1 MVLNQQR
8 RIAVDVVG
16 ARKFA
21 QNVRATLK
29 LGRREFNICFVDD
42 ARMAELNGR
51 YRRKAKPTDVLSFP
65 WLGAVAPVGARPDEG
80 RHRRHSQ
87 TRDSRLIEP
96 RYRKTGAHGAPLQK
110 REFAGFLG
118 DVVISAESA
127 RRNARAA
134 GHSTAREIRWLIL
147 HGVLHL
153 LGYDHVTDQGEMNAV
168 ELALRERLDT

>member
-8 RIAVDVVG
+8 RIAVDVAG

-21 QNVRATLK
+21 QNVRAVLK
-29 LGRREFNICFVDD
+29 LGRREFNICLVDD
-42 ARMAELNGR
+42 ARIAELNGR

-65 WLGAVAPVGARPDEG
+65 WLGAAAPVYDRGEDN
-80 RHRRHSQ
+80 
-87 TRDSRLIEP
+87 
-96 RYRKTGAHGAPLQK
+96 TGAHHRTPPQK
-110 REFAGFLG
+110 REFEGFLG

-153 LGYDHVTDQGEMNAV
+153 LGYDHVTDRGEMNAV
-168 ELALRERLDT
+168 ELALRDRLDT